1 MSKHE
6 ELPLPDYDEMSLGD
20 LRSRIRALDAA
31 ALDAVMTYEAGHAA
45 RVPVLEVLEARA
57 RELADGAEPSG
68 GDPSNAPGVD
78 HGSGGSP
85 VQQSTAAEANTPL
98 RHGVAYQT
106 PKRGKP

>member
-6 ELPLPDYDEMSLGD
+6 DLPLPDYDQMSLGD

-45 RVPVLEVLEARA
+45 RVPVLEVLEARS

-68 GDPSNAPGVD
+68 GNPSNAPRIE
-78 HGSGGSP
+78 HGG
-85 VQQSTAAEANTPL
+85 ADN
-98 RHGVAYQT
+98 QT
-106 PKRGKP
+106 